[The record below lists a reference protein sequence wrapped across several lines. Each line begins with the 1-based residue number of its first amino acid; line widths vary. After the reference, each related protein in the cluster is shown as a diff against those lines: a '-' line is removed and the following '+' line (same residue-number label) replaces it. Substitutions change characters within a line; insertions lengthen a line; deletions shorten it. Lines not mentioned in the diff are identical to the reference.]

1 MPVDQLNKSVDHPA
15 PEVSRLCRKPVD
27 PLGMPVDQ
35 VGKAV
40 DQLEKP
46 LDVAVDESGAVYIAD
61 TGNNRVVKW
70 LKDATDG
77 IVVAGFSIAIRV
89 R

>member
-1 MPVDQLNKSVDHPA
+1 MDQA
-15 PEVSRLCRKPVD
+15 
-27 PLGMPVDQ
+27 
-35 VGKAV
+35 
-40 DQLEKP
+40 
-46 LDVAVDESGAVYIAD
+46 GAIFIAD